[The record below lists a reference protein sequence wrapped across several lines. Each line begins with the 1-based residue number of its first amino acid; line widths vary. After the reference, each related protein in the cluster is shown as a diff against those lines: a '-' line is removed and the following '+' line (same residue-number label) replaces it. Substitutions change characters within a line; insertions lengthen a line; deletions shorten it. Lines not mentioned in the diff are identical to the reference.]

1 METNKC
7 ILKYV
12 VSHLSHTIVSLSDSL
27 DLCLKFR
34 STLVSQPCSMYIY
47 MYMYILS
54 FLVQETHN
62 YYKKQCVSRLRK
74 TLSKS
79 NTIFMNVKC
88 LVCMILVN
96 RTDFPKLF
104 WQRVARMPMMQD
116 QGDEQ
121 SGWRDILSLQRF
133 LLLLLELFLHFCM
146 QVLLE
151 LLVQQNICSTE

>member
-1 METNKC
+1 MLLISIHIYPSCILDNINCCRYDNLFIQYMHIMETNKC

-104 WQRVARMPMMQD
+104 WQSHPLSNHYVF
-116 QGDEQ
+116 GD
-121 SGWRDILSLQRF
+121 D
-133 LLLLLELFLHFCM
+133 
-146 QVLLE
+146 
-151 LLVQQNICSTE
+151 